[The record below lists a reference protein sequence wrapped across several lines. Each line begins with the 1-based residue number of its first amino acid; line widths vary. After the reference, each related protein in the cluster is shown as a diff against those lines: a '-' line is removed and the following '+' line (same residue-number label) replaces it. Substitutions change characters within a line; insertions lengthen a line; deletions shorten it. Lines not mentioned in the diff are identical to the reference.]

1 MGLWFKSGLSYVVSA
16 ELHHL
21 SESVSLS
28 GDENSLPWYFVIFE
42 GDGDE
47 NILDLDSGNGYPV
60 LWIDQKSLNYAFY
73 ALGFFL
79 IIHFKRV
86 NFMIWEF
93 YFKETNKT
101 KQNPTSKSCCK
112 GEMR

>member
-1 MGLWFKSGLSYVVSA
+1 MGLWFKSGLSYVVLA
-16 ELHHL
+16 KLHHL

-28 GDENSLPWYFVIFE
+28 GDEKSLPWYFVIL
-42 GDGDE
+42 GGGGDE
-47 NILDLDSGNGYPV
+47 TVLDLDSGDGSPV
-60 LWIDQKSLNYAFY
+60 LWIDQKSLNYMFY
-73 ALGFFL
+73 ALGFFW
-79 IIHFKRV
+79 IIHLKRV

>member
-1 MGLWFKSGLSYVVSA
+1 MVLAK
-16 ELHHL
+16 LHHL

-28 GDENSLPWYFVIFE
+28 GDENSLPWYFVILGG
-42 GDGDE
+42 GDDE
-47 NILDLDSGNGYPV
+47 NVLDLDSGDGYPV
-60 LWIDQKSLNYAFY
+60 LWIDQKSLNYTFY

-101 KQNPTSKSCCK
+101 EKTLPSKAAVRVKWDSA
-112 GEMR
+112 E